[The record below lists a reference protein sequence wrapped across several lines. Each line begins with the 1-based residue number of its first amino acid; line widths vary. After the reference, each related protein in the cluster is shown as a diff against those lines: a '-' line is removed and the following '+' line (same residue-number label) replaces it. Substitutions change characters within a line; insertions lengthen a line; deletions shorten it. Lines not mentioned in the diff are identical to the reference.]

1 MKYRY
6 KYKEIYNN
14 TLSNISKK
22 VKPIFLPS
30 MTGDKIDIKDL
41 ESFIDGLKIS
51 MDMLDGADP
60 VKSKGF
66 QAQLAKTIS
75 DLRIKRV
82 QLFEPLPKILGN
94 VTKEDIKSYLLKEL
108 SILMNYLDKQEYPSG
123 KFKLVKKIVDLR
135 AEITH
140 L

>member
-1 MKYRY
+1 
-6 KYKEIYNN
+6 
-14 TLSNISKK
+14 
-22 VKPIFLPS
+22 

-41 ESFIDGLKIS
+41 ESFINGLKIS

-60 VKSKGF
+60 VQSKGF

-75 DLRIKRV
+75 DLRIKRA

-94 VTKEDIKSYLLKEL
+94 VSKEDIKNYLLKEL
-108 SILMNYLDKQEYPSG
+108 STLMDYLDKQEYPIG

-135 AEITH
+135 AEINR

>member
-1 MKYRY
+1 
-6 KYKEIYNN
+6 
-14 TLSNISKK
+14 
-22 VKPIFLPS
+22 
-30 MTGDKIDIKDL
+30 MTGDKIDIEDL

-51 MDMLDGADP
+51 MDMLDGTDP
-60 VKSKGF
+60 AKSKGF

-75 DLRIKRV
+75 DLRVKRV
-82 QLFEPLPKILGN
+82 QLFEPIPKILGN
-94 VTKEDIKSYLLKEL
+94 VTKEDIKNYLLKEL
-108 SILMNYLDKQEYPSG
+108 SILMDYLNKQEYPSG